1 MNNIGNIELVY
12 SLFNQYLFQ
21 EAKNNI
27 DLVDLYYRTNPATLG
42 NGLVS
47 DLIDSIRKYPLES
60 IDEPLFRSI
69 LVKQGKTSK
78 ESDEILKSIIK
89 YKMYDNKAID
99 PARKY
104 LRGICSSSII
114 KMAENKFQN
123 DPEGFIKYLKNS
135 DYKSDYSD
143 LMSIENFNQI
153 DINSILAGNG
163 KGFASR
169 YDWINRAFDPLMKYE
184 AGQICIVAAPP
195 GCFTGDTR
203 VRLSD
208 GTRIKFK
215 NLMDGI
221 LEGKE
226 YYTFCKTK
234 SGEVKETKI
243 KDCWITKKTKN
254 LVDVSID
261 NGSRVRCTPDHKFLM
276 RDGTYKEAKDLNE
289 GDSLM
294 SDWTKCEYNLKDL
307 YDNKDNYLDYLH
319 LNGYLIYKITNKI
332 NGKCYIGDTK
342 ENLLYRFYDHPF
354 GSHFNNFLSSNAH
367 LYNSMRKY
375 GLENFTVRILTFD
388 KDKTEKY
395 YIDLYDSYNNGYNRS
410 IDGKSTFLGG
420 EGPAKGKLRI
430 TNGID
435 EKLIKPSEFSYY
447 ESIGYYRGL
456 SFRHINKNSIT
467 YKKNKSGFYKEGV
480 RSKAGKIASEN
491 NRKYKKAIFDEN
503 NRKRGQINGLK
514 SQKENSTGIYSEE
527 NRKLAIKNSLNTN
540 RANRTGSCHNPE
552 IQKEVRMKATEVARK
567 RRLDNCLSILDELLS
582 SEIIINKDSFNE
594 KKKIY
599 KNSSSNLL
607 TWENLIDRLSL
618 DQKIKYGIDNHK
630 VTSVKFVTLDS
641 EIPVYDLEVEDESHN
656 FLLDSEVFVH
666 NCGKS
671 LFCMGEAL
679 TMAMAGAK
687 VHYIALGDLKPK
699 DFVVRMGAVY
709 SGASFADV
717 QLNLQSIYK
726 ALNNAVGDRLGLTI
740 VPSAKVSADQY
751 IEYIKDKDYD
761 VLFIDYDSNFL
772 SSAADNLYSEYGK
785 IYDRLTELSGIGKL
799 VFIASQ
805 PTKPSWKYEEINME
819 DIGESARK
827 VHSAD
832 VIITIGRVITSR
844 NHLGIMKIAKN
855 RRGEEGVAQPYIR
868 LNNGRFIPLPDEV
881 YENLKQIKDKR
892 MFSEGD
898 INQLIIQN
906 SQLKQAAMD
915 SIMKDSGVPVDFF
928 QQNNLGFQQT
938 QPINNKFTKRK

>member
-195 GCFTGDTR
+195 G
-203 VRLSD
+203 V
-208 GTRIKFK
+208 
-215 NLMDGI
+215 
-221 LEGKE
+221 
-226 YYTFCKTK
+226 
-234 SGEVKETKI
+234 
-243 KDCWITKKTKN
+243 
-254 LVDVSID
+254 
-261 NGSRVRCTPDHKFLM
+261 
-276 RDGTYKEAKDLNE
+276 
-289 GDSLM
+289 
-294 SDWTKCEYNLKDL
+294 
-307 YDNKDNYLDYLH
+307 
-319 LNGYLIYKITNKI
+319 
-332 NGKCYIGDTK
+332 
-342 ENLLYRFYDHPF
+342 
-354 GSHFNNFLSSNAH
+354 
-367 LYNSMRKY
+367 
-375 GLENFTVRILTFD
+375 
-388 KDKTEKY
+388 
-395 YIDLYDSYNNGYNRS
+395 
-410 IDGKSTFLGG
+410 
-420 EGPAKGKLRI
+420 
-430 TNGID
+430 
-435 EKLIKPSEFSYY
+435 
-447 ESIGYYRGL
+447 
-456 SFRHINKNSIT
+456 
-467 YKKNKSGFYKEGV
+467 
-480 RSKAGKIASEN
+480 
-491 NRKYKKAIFDEN
+491 
-503 NRKRGQINGLK
+503 
-514 SQKENSTGIYSEE
+514 
-527 NRKLAIKNSLNTN
+527 
-540 RANRTGSCHNPE
+540 
-552 IQKEVRMKATEVARK
+552 
-567 RRLDNCLSILDELLS
+567 
-582 SEIIINKDSFNE
+582 
-594 KKKIY
+594 
-599 KNSSSNLL
+599 
-607 TWENLIDRLSL
+607 
-618 DQKIKYGIDNHK
+618 
-630 VTSVKFVTLDS
+630 
-641 EIPVYDLEVEDESHN
+641 
-656 FLLDSEVFVH
+656 
-666 NCGKS
+666 GKS

-740 VPSAKVSADQY
+740 VPSAKVTADQY

-827 VHSAD
+827 VH
-832 VIITIGRVITSR
+832 
-844 NHLGIMKIAKN
+844 
-855 RRGEEGVAQPYIR
+855 
-868 LNNGRFIPLPDEV
+868 
-881 YENLKQIKDKR
+881 
-892 MFSEGD
+892 
-898 INQLIIQN
+898 
-906 SQLKQAAMD
+906 
-915 SIMKDSGVPVDFF
+915 
-928 QQNNLGFQQT
+928 
-938 QPINNKFTKRK
+938 

>member
-195 GCFTGDTR
+195 GCFTGDTK
-203 VRLSD
+203 VRLTDGSSISFSD
-208 GTRIKFK
+208 LRDSI
-215 NLMDGI
+215 I
-221 LEGKE
+221 EGKE
-226 YYTFCKTK
+226 YYTFCKSE
-234 SGEVKETKI
+234 SGETKETKI
-243 KDCWITKKTKN
+243 KDCWITKKTKD
-254 LVDVSID
+254 LIEVSIN
-261 NGSRVRCTPDHKFLM
+261 NGSKVRCTSDHKFLM
-276 RDGTYKEAKDLNE
+276 KDGTYKEAKDLIK

-294 SDWTKCEYNLKDL
+294 DYENISNDL
-307 YDNKDNYLDYLH
+307 RNMIKKKMVLV
-319 LNGYLIYKITNKI
+319 
-332 NGKCYIGDTK
+332 
-342 ENLLYRFYDHPF
+342 
-354 GSHFNNFLSSNAH
+354 HFA
-367 LYNSMRKY
+367 
-375 GLENFTVRILTFD
+375 LTC
-388 KDKTEKY
+388 
-395 YIDLYDSYNNGYNRS
+395 
-410 IDGKSTFLGG
+410 
-420 EGPAKGKLRI
+420 
-430 TNGID
+430 
-435 EKLIKPSEFSYY
+435 
-447 ESIGYYRGL
+447 
-456 SFRHINKNSIT
+456 
-467 YKKNKSGFYKEGV
+467 V
-480 RSKAGKIASEN
+480 
-491 NRKYKKAIFDEN
+491 
-503 NRKRGQINGLK
+503 
-514 SQKENSTGIYSEE
+514 
-527 NRKLAIKNSLNTN
+527 
-540 RANRTGSCHNPE
+540 
-552 IQKEVRMKATEVARK
+552 
-567 RRLDNCLSILDELLS
+567 
-582 SEIIINKDSFNE
+582 SEINI
-594 KKKIY
+594 
-599 KNSSSNLL
+599 
-607 TWENLIDRLSL
+607 
-618 DQKIKYGIDNHK
+618 
-630 VTSVKFVTLDS
+630 VTLDS

-679 TMAMAGAK
+679 TMAIAGAK

-740 VPSAKVSADQY
+740 VPSAKVTADQY

>member
-184 AGQICIVAAPP
+184 AGQICIVSAPP
-195 GCFTGDTR
+195 GCFTGDTK
-203 VRLSD
+203 VRLIDGSSISFSD
-208 GTRIKFK
+208 LGDSI
-215 NLMDGI
+215 I
-221 LEGKE
+221 EGKE
-226 YYTFCKTK
+226 YYTFCKSE
-234 SGEVKETKI
+234 SGEIKETKI
-243 KDCWITKKTKN
+243 KDCWITKKTKD
-254 LVDVSID
+254 LIEVSIN
-261 NGSRVRCTPDHKFLM
+261 NGSKVRCTPDHKFLM
-276 RDGTYKEAKDLNE
+276 KDGTYKEAKDLSE

-294 SDWTKCEYNLKDL
+294 DYENISDNLRNMIKRKMVL
-307 YDNKDNYLDYLH
+307 VHFALTCVSEIN
-319 LNGYLIYKITNKI
+319 IIT
-332 NGKCYIGDTK
+332 
-342 ENLLYRFYDHPF
+342 
-354 GSHFNNFLSSNAH
+354 
-367 LYNSMRKY
+367 
-375 GLENFTVRILTFD
+375 
-388 KDKTEKY
+388 
-395 YIDLYDSYNNGYNRS
+395 
-410 IDGKSTFLGG
+410 
-420 EGPAKGKLRI
+420 
-430 TNGID
+430 
-435 EKLIKPSEFSYY
+435 
-447 ESIGYYRGL
+447 
-456 SFRHINKNSIT
+456 
-467 YKKNKSGFYKEGV
+467 
-480 RSKAGKIASEN
+480 
-491 NRKYKKAIFDEN
+491 
-503 NRKRGQINGLK
+503 
-514 SQKENSTGIYSEE
+514 
-527 NRKLAIKNSLNTN
+527 
-540 RANRTGSCHNPE
+540 
-552 IQKEVRMKATEVARK
+552 
-567 RRLDNCLSILDELLS
+567 LDN
-582 SEIIINKDSFNE
+582 
-594 KKKIY
+594 
-599 KNSSSNLL
+599 
-607 TWENLIDRLSL
+607 
-618 DQKIKYGIDNHK
+618 
-630 VTSVKFVTLDS
+630 

-928 QQNNLGFQQT
+928 QQNNLGFQQA
-938 QPINNKFTKRK
+938 QPMNNKFTKRK

>member
-184 AGQICIVAAPP
+184 AGQICIVSAPP
-195 GCFTGDTR
+195 GCFTGDTK
-203 VRLSD
+203 VRLIDGSSISFSD
-208 GTRIKFK
+208 LGDSI
-215 NLMDGI
+215 I
-221 LEGKE
+221 EGKE
-226 YYTFCKTK
+226 YYTFCKSE
-234 SGEVKETKI
+234 SGEIKETKI
-243 KDCWITKKTKN
+243 KDCWITKKTKD
-254 LVDVSID
+254 LIEVSIN
-261 NGSRVRCTPDHKFLM
+261 NGSKVRCTPDHKFLM
-276 RDGTYKEAKDLNE
+276 KDGTYKEAKDLSE

-294 SDWTKCEYNLKDL
+294 DYENISDNLRNMIKRKMVL
-307 YDNKDNYLDYLH
+307 VHFALTCVSEIN
-319 LNGYLIYKITNKI
+319 IIT
-332 NGKCYIGDTK
+332 
-342 ENLLYRFYDHPF
+342 
-354 GSHFNNFLSSNAH
+354 
-367 LYNSMRKY
+367 
-375 GLENFTVRILTFD
+375 
-388 KDKTEKY
+388 
-395 YIDLYDSYNNGYNRS
+395 
-410 IDGKSTFLGG
+410 
-420 EGPAKGKLRI
+420 
-430 TNGID
+430 
-435 EKLIKPSEFSYY
+435 
-447 ESIGYYRGL
+447 
-456 SFRHINKNSIT
+456 
-467 YKKNKSGFYKEGV
+467 
-480 RSKAGKIASEN
+480 
-491 NRKYKKAIFDEN
+491 
-503 NRKRGQINGLK
+503 
-514 SQKENSTGIYSEE
+514 
-527 NRKLAIKNSLNTN
+527 
-540 RANRTGSCHNPE
+540 
-552 IQKEVRMKATEVARK
+552 
-567 RRLDNCLSILDELLS
+567 LDN
-582 SEIIINKDSFNE
+582 
-594 KKKIY
+594 
-599 KNSSSNLL
+599 
-607 TWENLIDRLSL
+607 
-618 DQKIKYGIDNHK
+618 
-630 VTSVKFVTLDS
+630 

>member
-184 AGQICIVAAPP
+184 AGQICIVSAPP
-195 GCFTGDTR
+195 G
-203 VRLSD
+203 V
-208 GTRIKFK
+208 
-215 NLMDGI
+215 
-221 LEGKE
+221 
-226 YYTFCKTK
+226 
-234 SGEVKETKI
+234 
-243 KDCWITKKTKN
+243 
-254 LVDVSID
+254 
-261 NGSRVRCTPDHKFLM
+261 
-276 RDGTYKEAKDLNE
+276 
-289 GDSLM
+289 
-294 SDWTKCEYNLKDL
+294 
-307 YDNKDNYLDYLH
+307 
-319 LNGYLIYKITNKI
+319 
-332 NGKCYIGDTK
+332 
-342 ENLLYRFYDHPF
+342 
-354 GSHFNNFLSSNAH
+354 
-367 LYNSMRKY
+367 
-375 GLENFTVRILTFD
+375 
-388 KDKTEKY
+388 
-395 YIDLYDSYNNGYNRS
+395 
-410 IDGKSTFLGG
+410 
-420 EGPAKGKLRI
+420 
-430 TNGID
+430 
-435 EKLIKPSEFSYY
+435 
-447 ESIGYYRGL
+447 
-456 SFRHINKNSIT
+456 
-467 YKKNKSGFYKEGV
+467 
-480 RSKAGKIASEN
+480 
-491 NRKYKKAIFDEN
+491 
-503 NRKRGQINGLK
+503 
-514 SQKENSTGIYSEE
+514 
-527 NRKLAIKNSLNTN
+527 
-540 RANRTGSCHNPE
+540 
-552 IQKEVRMKATEVARK
+552 
-567 RRLDNCLSILDELLS
+567 
-582 SEIIINKDSFNE
+582 
-594 KKKIY
+594 
-599 KNSSSNLL
+599 
-607 TWENLIDRLSL
+607 
-618 DQKIKYGIDNHK
+618 
-630 VTSVKFVTLDS
+630 
-641 EIPVYDLEVEDESHN
+641 
-656 FLLDSEVFVH
+656 
-666 NCGKS
+666 GKS

-740 VPSAKVSADQY
+740 VPSAKVTADQY

-928 QQNNLGFQQT
+928 QQNNLGFQQA
-938 QPINNKFTKRK
+938 QPMNNKFTKRK

>member
-184 AGQICIVAAPP
+184 AGQICIISAPP

-234 SGEVKETKI
+234 LGEVKETKI
-243 KDCWITKKTKN
+243 KDCWITKKTKS

-276 RDGTYKEAKDLNE
+276 RDGTYKEAKDLVN

-294 SDWTKCEYNLKDL
+294 SDWTKCEYNLKEL
-307 YDNKDNYLDYLH
+307 YDNKDKYLEYLH
-319 LNGYLIYKITNKI
+319 LKGYLIYKITNTV
-332 NGKCYIGDTK
+332 NGKCYIGDTSVNLDWRLFTCRYYSDHDCAHLSWCY
-342 ENLLYRFYDHPF
+342 ENSDSHLYR
-354 GSHFNNFLSSNAH
+354 
-367 LYNSMRKY
+367 SMRKY
-375 GLENFTVRILTFD
+375 GLENFTIRILTFD
-388 KDKTEKY
+388 ESKTEKY
-395 YIDLYDSYNNGYNRS
+395 YIDLYNSYKNGYNNSCDGIGSYKGLKGRKYIYNKELNIEKLVPEQDLQYYLNNGYE
-410 IDGKSTFLGG
+410 LG
-420 EGPAKGKLRI
+420 R
-430 TNGID
+430 N
-435 EKLIKPSEFSYY
+435 PS
-447 ESIGYYRGL
+447 
-456 SFRHINKNSIT
+456 NSINWKNT
-467 YKKNKSGFYKEGV
+467 STINKSGFYNKDYARKIGKLGNESQRKNNVGIFNEEFRKE
-480 RSKAGKIASEN
+480 KM
-491 NRKYKKAIFDEN
+491 YKVM
-503 NRKRGQINGLK
+503 
-514 SQKENSTGIYSEE
+514 KEK
-527 NRKLAIKNSLNTN
+527 KL
-540 RANRTGSCHNPE
+540 GSCHNPE
-552 IQKEVRMKATEVARK
+552 LQKEVRLKATESAKIK
-567 RRLDNCLSILDELLS
+567 RFSNDLLILDKMV
-582 SEIIINKDSFNE
+582 SEGIIINKESFESRRKEFPKAPNTTLVWD
-594 KKKIY
+594 K
-599 KNSSSNLL
+599 
-607 TWENLIDRLSL
+607 LINHLSL

-630 VTSVKFVTLDS
+630 VTSVKFVTLDN

-751 IEYIKDKDYD
+751 IEYIKDKDYE

-938 QPINNKFTKRK
+938 QPMNNKFTKRK

>member
-78 ESDEILKSIIK
+78 ESDEIIKTIIK
-89 YKMYDNKAID
+89 YKMYDSKAID

-153 DINSILAGNG
+153 DINSILASTG

-169 YDWINRAFDPLMKYE
+169 YDWINRSFDPLMKYE

-226 YYTFCKTK
+226 YYTFCKST
-234 SGEVKETKI
+234 SGEVRETKI
-243 KDCWITKKTKN
+243 KDCWITKKTNK
-254 LVDVSID
+254 LIEVSIS
-261 NGSRVRCTPDHKFLM
+261 NGSKVRCTPDHKFLM
-276 RDGTYKEAKDLNE
+276 ENGTYKEAKDLSE
-289 GDSLM
+289 GDILM
-294 SDWTKCEYNLKDL
+294 
-307 YDNKDNYLDYLH
+307 DYIPNH
-319 LNGYLIYKITNKI
+319 IREMI
-332 NGKCYIGDTK
+332 
-342 ENLLYRFYDHPF
+342 
-354 GSHFNNFLSSNAH
+354 
-367 LYNSMRKY
+367 RK
-375 GLENFTVRILTFD
+375 
-388 KDKTEKY
+388 
-395 YIDLYDSYNNGYNRS
+395 
-410 IDGKSTFLGG
+410 
-420 EGPAKGKLRI
+420 
-430 TNGID
+430 
-435 EKLIKPSEFSYY
+435 
-447 ESIGYYRGL
+447 
-456 SFRHINKNSIT
+456 
-467 YKKNKSGFYKEGV
+467 
-480 RSKAGKIASEN
+480 
-491 NRKYKKAIFDEN
+491 
-503 NRKRGQINGLK
+503 GQILVKISLTYVQFVSNITL
-514 SQKENSTGIYSEE
+514 SE
-527 NRKLAIKNSLNTN
+527 
-540 RANRTGSCHNPE
+540 
-552 IQKEVRMKATEVARK
+552 
-567 RRLDNCLSILDELLS
+567 
-582 SEIIINKDSFNE
+582 
-594 KKKIY
+594 
-599 KNSSSNLL
+599 
-607 TWENLIDRLSL
+607 
-618 DQKIKYGIDNHK
+618 
-630 VTSVKFVTLDS
+630 

-785 IYDRLTELSGIGKL
+785 IYDRLTELSGLGKL